1 MLGTRIAYIIAND
14 IKMNRTE
21 FKKTIADT
29 KTENLNKKIKVD
41 MKILKINSS
50 VQTEKSVGRKLV
62 DQLVSKFTDNANNVI
77 ERDLALGLP
86 LITQEMVNAFYT
98 PEDDRTDIQKEQIAL
113 SNLLIKEIEDS
124 EIIIMGIPI
133 YNFSVPAS
141 VKAYFDLIARA
152 GVTFKYTDKGPVGLL
167 ENKKVYV
174 IITSGGTPFMSDADF
189 ASAYI
194 KHFFGFLGISDVN
207 FISAD
212 QLMMNSEVQIENAK
226 KQIAEL
232 VAV

>member
-1 MLGTRIAYIIAND
+1 
-14 IKMNRTE
+14 
-21 FKKTIADT
+21 
-29 KTENLNKKIKVD
+29 

-50 VQTEKSVGRKLV
+50 IQTEKSVSRKLV
-62 DQLVSKFTDNANNVI
+62 NQLVSKLTNTEKNII
-77 ERDLALGLP
+77 ERDLAMGLP
-86 LITQEMVNAFYT
+86 LLTQDMVTAFYT
-98 PEDDRTDIQKEQIAL
+98 PEDQHTYDQKEQVET
-113 SNLLIKEIEDS
+113 SDLLIKEIEDS

-141 VKAYFDLIARA
+141 VKAYFDLIARV
-152 GVTFKYTDKGPVGLL
+152 GITFKYTDKGPVGLF

-174 IITSGGTPFMSDADF
+174 VITSGGTGFMSDADF

-194 KHFFGFLGISDVN
+194 KHFLGFIGITDVN

-212 QLMMNSEVQIENAK
+212 QLMMNREVQIENAE

-232 VAV
+232 IS

>member
-1 MLGTRIAYIIAND
+1 
-14 IKMNRTE
+14 
-21 FKKTIADT
+21 
-29 KTENLNKKIKVD
+29 

-50 VQTEKSVGRKLV
+50 IQTEKSVGRKLV
-62 DQLVSKFTDNANNVI
+62 DQLVSRFTDTENNII
-77 ERDLALGLP
+77 ERDLAKGLP
-86 LITQEMVNAFYT
+86 LLTQDMVNAFYT
-98 PEDDRTDIQKEQIAL
+98 PEDKHTDDQKEQVVT

-124 EIIIMGIPI
+124 EIIVMGIPI

-141 VKAYFDLIARA
+141 VKAYFDLIARV
-152 GVTFKYTDKGPVGLL
+152 GITFKYTDKGPVGLF

-174 IITSGGTPFMSDADF
+174 VITSGGTGFMSDADF

-194 KHFFGFLGISDVN
+194 KHFLAFIGITDVN

-212 QLMMNSEVQIENAK
+212 QLMMNSEVQIENAE

-232 VAV
+232 V

>member
-1 MLGTRIAYIIAND
+1 
-14 IKMNRTE
+14 
-21 FKKTIADT
+21 
-29 KTENLNKKIKVD
+29 

-50 VQTEKSVGRKLV
+50 IQTEKSVGRRLV
-62 DQLVSKFTDNANNVI
+62 DQLVSKLTDTENNII
-77 ERDLALGLP
+77 ERDLAKGLP
-86 LITQEMVNAFYT
+86 LLTQDMVNAFYT
-98 PEDDRTDIQKEQIAL
+98 PEDKHTDDQKEQVAT

-124 EIIIMGIPI
+124 EIIVMGIPI

-141 VKAYFDLIARA
+141 VKAYFDLIARV
-152 GVTFKYTDKGPVGLL
+152 GITFKYTDQGPVGLF

-174 IITSGGTPFMSDADF
+174 VITSGGTGFMSDADF

-194 KHFFGFLGISDVN
+194 KHFLGFIGITDVN

-212 QLMMNSEVQIENAK
+212 QLMMNSEVQIENAE

-232 VAV
+232 V

>member
-1 MLGTRIAYIIAND
+1 
-14 IKMNRTE
+14 
-21 FKKTIADT
+21 
-29 KTENLNKKIKVD
+29 

-62 DQLVSKFTDNANNVI
+62 DQLVSRFTDNVNNDI
-77 ERDLALGLP
+77 ERDLAMGLP

-98 PEDDRTDIQKEQIAL
+98 PEDERTDNHKEQIAL

-133 YNFSVPAS
+133 YNFSIPAS
-141 VKAYFDLIARA
+141 VKAYFDLIARV

-174 IITSGGTPFMSDADF
+174 IITSGGTPFMSDTDF

-194 KHFFGFLGISDVN
+194 KHFLGFLGISDVN

-212 QLMMNSEVQIENAK
+212 QLMINSEVQIENAE
-226 KQIAEL
+226 KQITEL
-232 VAV
+232 VQ